1 MLENNRHEKISR
13 RFTNEGKGNDHR
25 GEEEEQQQEVSS
37 SQVKSKLSE

>member
-25 GEEEEQQQEVSS
+25 GEEEQQQEVSS
-37 SQVKSKLSE
+37 SQVKSKLLQ